1 MLSVDVEESVGQR
14 LEAADIFLT
23 AFHITIWQT
32 IGIVWSRLVV
42 VVWAVTLA
50 CCALGNVFKSSERLW
65 SAATNCVFIEEIIF
79 SLSSQL
85 TSKQI

>member
-14 LEAADIFLT
+14 LEAAEIFTT
-23 AFHITIWQT
+23 AFHITVWQT
-32 IGIVWSRLVV
+32 IGAVRSQLVV
-42 VVWAVTLA
+42 VVWAVTPA
-50 CCALGNVFKSSERLW
+50 RCAFGNFFESSERLW
-65 SAATNCVFIEEIIF
+65 SATNCVFVEKITF